1 MPKIEAKNIEEHVR
15 QQTGRILDAASELFT
30 SNGYRGTD
38 LGGIAKSMGLA
49 RNSLY
54 RYFPSKDH
62 ILLAVVE
69 REMAPF
75 VERARMLADEYL
87 DPAERVDA
95 WLELQM
101 ELATGPCHSM
111 IRMLGDMN
119 DASDDLRRQMA
130 SLHEAPREA
139 LEGAVTHLLE
149 GTGRDPTVVCAMISS
164 MVQSAGGIAM
174 WSGDV
179 DPVVKE
185 LKKSVRSI
193 LARGD

>member
-75 VERARMLADEYL
+75 VERARMLADEYP

-119 DASDDLRRQMA
+119 DASEDLRRQMA

-139 LEGAVTHLLE
+139 LEGAVTRLLE
-149 GTGRDPTVVCAMISS
+149 GTGRDPAVVCAMISS
-164 MVQSAGGIAM
+164 MVHSAGGIAM

-179 DPVVKE
+179 DPVVTE